1 MAKYGDAL
9 TKPETTDAKGT
20 EQGKEGTMEKMKH
33 KMKQLRIAS
42 GETHGEAEI
51 PVTRAP
57 LIFPALE
64 AVAEVAE
71 KESDQESVGIG
82 IKAKSKSATKF
93 VNEYYD
99 RRAQARYAT
108 ANPNSTLTAQMAP
121 VAPQFNSRFAD
132 PNNAVNT
139 HLFTLLTGGRY
150 KAEPGRRPR
159 SAQGLKV
166 QPSKRLLQ
174 EGVLN
179 LMVVNMPTEQELER
193 ARKAIQEA
201 KEAKAKKKAA

>member
-99 RRAQARYAT
+99 RRAQARYVGSYSQ
-108 ANPNSTLTAQMAP
+108 PTLRSFPLALKRLYPPTPTYDRRRQIP
-121 VAPQFNSRFAD
+121 
-132 PNNAVNT
+132 
-139 HLFTLLTGGRY
+139 TLL
-150 KAEPGRRPR
+150 
-159 SAQGLKV
+159 
-166 QPSKRLLQ
+166 
-174 EGVLN
+174 
-179 LMVVNMPTEQELER
+179 
-193 ARKAIQEA
+193 
-201 KEAKAKKKAA
+201 